1 MFLDGF
7 LTDYDD
13 SLSSEGY
20 IDPMGMLVI
29 WSAFGQK
36 IFNGRVNSI
45 SNDVRNY
52 TLNLF
57 NHYIIRKVISDD
69 SVRLSSKINGIYGG
83 KDRLN
88 FKFAC
93 LLYLENLYTYSLIR
107 HRNKANTGGVLGSY
121 NAQRIWVESKENPV
135 MRFSYEKPG
144 MILVRQLSLGV
155 SGRYKS
161 PFMQIGYF
169 DDGYHYDPQKWT
181 EADIFIQQT
190 PVLNKL
196 AKVLIDH
203 MRTLLAQNE
212 ALRGLQFSAVPS
224 ALPDAYA
231 EAFKSSGVVGNYA
244 RNFWLGQTGLAQG
257 AAGALLSVL
266 DDNAVL
272 QPAVELKPEQL
283 LLRALDK
290 LPADAERRKL
300 EHIQLLEPFL
310 AEAFL
315 LFTLLTA
322 KKTQPLSA
330 VIEAWN
336 ALGRDEHRLPFL
348 ADYVRRNPD
357 VTDVLRGTTA
367 HTRLTRLLGLADQPD
382 MNSQIALVMKHH
394 GQVMQERGQTAW
406 MTLQDDNIKVHVRP
420 SRMPVADDW
429 RGQTPWV
436 NGYYFS
442 QFQSLVAG
450 YQGVGA

>member
-1 MFLDGF
+1 MFLDGY

-57 NHYIIRKVISDD
+57 NHYIVRQLVSDD
-69 SVRLSSKINGIYGG
+69 SVQLSNKINHLYGG

-93 LLYLENLYTYSLIR
+93 LLYLENLYTYSLIC
-107 HRNKANTGGVLGSY
+107 HRNEASTAGVLGSY
-121 NAQRIWVESKENPV
+121 NAQRIWEDSSKNPV
-135 MRFSYEKPG
+135 LRFSHEKPG

-169 DDGYHYDPQKWT
+169 DDGYHYNSEKWI
-181 EADIFIQQT
+181 EVDRFIQET

-196 AKVLIDH
+196 AKLLMDYL
-203 MRTLLAQNE
+203 RTVLAQND
-212 ALRGLQFSAVPS
+212 ALRGLPFTSVPA
-224 ALPDAYA
+224 ALTDAYVA
-231 EAFKSSGVVGNYA
+231 AFRSSGMVGKYA
-244 RNFWLGQTGLAQG
+244 RNFWLGQTGLAEG
-257 AAGALLSVL
+257 AAGALLKVL
-266 DDNAVL
+266 DEHAVL
-272 QPAVELKPEQL
+272 QPAIELKPEQL

-290 LPADAERRKL
+290 LPTDAERRKL

-310 AEAFL
+310 AESFL

-336 ALGRDEHRLPFL
+336 ALGRDERRLPSL

-357 VTDVLRGTTA
+357 VTEVLRGTTA
-367 HTRLTRLLGLADQPD
+367 HTRLMRLLALADQPD
-382 MNSQIALVMKHH
+382 MNGQIALVLKHH

-420 SRMPVADDW
+420 SRMPVAEDW

-436 NGYYFS
+436 NGYYLS